1 MKLYSCFVYLSDYL
15 KNSQT
20 FQAINFWDL
29 VLDRIFEYMAQRSFS
44 FIKHRLHQRLQ
55 VQSALRGYVD
65 DSW

>member
-1 MKLYSCFVYLSDYL
+1 MKLYSCFVYLFDYL

-20 FQAINFWDL
+20 FQAINFWGL

-44 FIKHRLHQRLQ
+44 FIKHRLHQ